1 MQVKRQQLELSM
13 EKVTGSGLRKKYNKA
28 VCCHPVYLTYTQSTS
43 CEMLGW
49 MGYKLE
55 SRLLESIN
63 HRYVDD
69 TTQMA
74 ESKKELKS
82 LLMRVTKEGEKANLK
97 LNIKKTKIMA
107 SGPITSWQIEGE
119 KVEVVTDFL
128 SLGSKIT
135 EDSDCS
141 HEIRRQLLLGRK
153 AMTNLDSVLKSK
165 DHFANK
171 GQYSQGYS
179 LSSSHVWL

>member
-1 MQVKRQQLELSM
+1 MQVKKQPLQPCMGQLI
-13 EKVTGSGLRKKYNKA
+13 GSGLRKVYDKA

-69 TTQMA
+69 TTRMA
-74 ESKKELKS
+74 ESKKELES

-97 LNIKKTKIMA
+97 LNIKETKIMA
-107 SGPITSWQIEGE
+107 SSPITSWQ
-119 KVEVVTDFL
+119 T
-128 SLGSKIT
+128 
-135 EDSDCS
+135 
-141 HEIRRQLLLGRK
+141 
-153 AMTNLDSVLKSK
+153 
-165 DHFANK
+165 
-171 GQYSQGYS
+171 
-179 LSSSHVWL
+179 